1 MPLISSL
8 KGRIVYNSRGSKS
21 IEIDV
26 ISDNKFLGRACAPSG
41 ASVGSHEVPSFLD
54 NDPELTLRTFNS
66 NISKFIGI
74 ESSNPRTITEI
85 LRSIDNS
92 GNFSKIGGS
101 VAYGMSIAA
110 AASASLSLNMPLF
123 EMLNRKGPFR
133 FPYPLGNV
141 IGGGSHAGP
150 GTPDIQEVLVCPIGA
165 KNIIEAIQM
174 NFNIHKEVRVLLE
187 KIDNRFTYGRGDEG
201 AWAPNL
207 NNDQAVSV
215 VAESIENSGLKLG
228 KEVGLGIDFASS
240 SLWDSKK
247 NYYNYARQG
256 LVRNTEEQIDFV
268 EDFIKNYH
276 LIYAEDPVHED
287 DFESMARITEKNKNC
302 LVTGD
307 DMLVTK
313 VQRVIEACKYGACSG
328 AILKVNQAGTLND
341 ALDFAESCTKNN
353 IKIITS
359 HRSGES
365 VDAHIAHIALA
376 TSSKMIKTG
385 VVGGERVSKLNE
397 LLRLSEYDLIKGM
410 MDLSFN

>member
-1 MPLISSL
+1 MPSISSV
-8 KGRIVYNSRGSKS
+8 KGRIVFNSRGSKS

-41 ASVGSHEVPSFLD
+41 ASVGSHEVPSFID
-54 NDPELTLRTFNS
+54 NDAELTLRTFNS
-66 NISKFIGI
+66 NGSKFIGV
-74 ESSNPRTITEI
+74 ESSNPKTITEI

-92 GNFSKIGGS
+92 DNFSNIGGS
-101 VAYGMSIAA
+101 VAYGLSIAA
-110 AASASLSLNMPLF
+110 AASASLALNMPLF
-123 EMLNRKGPFR
+123 EMLNPKGPFR

-165 KNIIEAIQM
+165 RNIMEALEM
-174 NFNIHKEVRVLLE
+174 NFNIHKEVRVMLE

-207 NNDQAVSV
+207 NNDQAVAV
-215 VAESIENSGLKLG
+215 VADAIENSGLRLG

-240 SLWDSKK
+240 SLWDSKNK
-247 NYYNYARQG
+247 YYNYARQG
-256 LVRNTEEQIDFV
+256 LVRNTEEQIDFI
-268 EDFIKNYH
+268 EDLIKKYH

-287 DFESMARITEKNKNC
+287 DFESMARITERNKNC
-302 LVTGD
+302 LVTGA
-307 DMLVTK
+307 DMLVTNA
-313 VQRVIEACKYGACSG
+313 QRVSEAVKHGACSG
-328 AILKVNQAGTLND
+328 AILKVNQAGTLSD
-341 ALDFAESCTKNN
+341 ALDFAESCAKNN

-365 VDAHIAHIALA
+365 VDSHIAHIALA